1 MLSVCFLSLFFSLT
15 LSAVRSSLFLISHL
29 VLEILLIY
37 NPRHKSWN
45 TGAIFPSPMLIWVF
59 SHFSAPKYAR
69 LNIGEGE
76 GHIWVRT
83 KVWRVNVRN
92 LEKIQDK
99 WLLSQRFVT
108 SIVGLLTI
116 RAVLTDLLP
125 WFGLYG
131 KCFFYTTL
139 CYQGVSE
146 LDMCV
151 YYQLF

>member
-1 MLSVCFLSLFFSLT
+1 M
-15 LSAVRSSLFLISHL
+15 

-37 NPRHKSWN
+37 NPRHKSWK

-116 RAVLTDLLP
+116 RTVLTDLLP

-131 KCFFYTTL
+131 KCFFIQLYVNRAS
-139 CYQGVSE
+139 VSWTCAFITNCSKSVSRVKLKLWE
-146 LDMCV
+146 GSISSPH
-151 YYQLF
+151 